1 MWFDDNTE
9 KRILIFGDSNTYGY
23 NTARDGRFPR
33 GVRWPGRLAALLGE
47 GYAVVEEGLPGRT
60 AVFDD
65 PLTEGLCG
73 LAYLNP
79 CMMSH
84 APLDTLVIMLGTND
98 AKARFGCN
106 AYCMAK
112 GIARLADKALVTA
125 AWRGAPDVLV
135 VCPKA
140 IDPRYAEGIFCG
152 EMGPGCDERSAALAA
167 EREKLLAGRPGVR
180 FFDANTV
187 PGVAY
192 TPIDG
197 MHLTAEAHGALAEA
211 IAELVR

>member
-23 NTARDGRFPR
+23 NTERDGRFPR
-33 GVRWPGRLAALLGE
+33 TVRWPGRLAHLLGE
-47 GYAVVEEGLPGRT
+47 GYAVIEEGLPGRT

-98 AKARFGCN
+98 SKARFGCN

-112 GIARLADKALVTA
+112 GIARLADKALVTP
-125 AWRGAPDVLV
+125 AWRDRPDVLV
-135 VCPKA
+135 ICPKP
-140 IDPRYAEGIFCG
+140 IHPGYAEGIFYG

-167 EREKLLAGRPGVR
+167 ELCKALDGKAGVR

-187 PGVAY
+187 PGVEY

-197 MHLTAEAHGALAEA
+197 MHLTAAGHAALAA
-211 IAELVR
+211 AAAELVR